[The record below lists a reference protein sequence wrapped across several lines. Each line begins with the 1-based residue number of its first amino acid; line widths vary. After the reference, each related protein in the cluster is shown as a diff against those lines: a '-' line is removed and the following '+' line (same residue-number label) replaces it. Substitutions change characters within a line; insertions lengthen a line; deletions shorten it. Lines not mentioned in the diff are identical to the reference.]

1 MNTDVA
7 ILVALAIAAIAVVI
21 GVALYAQRRKSERLR
36 AHYGAEYIAA
46 VDELGDRRKA
56 ESALKR
62 REKRVEAFHI
72 RPLHPEETD
81 RFSSR
86 WRRVQAEFVDDPR
99 SAIGDADDLLGEVMR
114 VRGYP
119 VSDFDQRADDLS
131 VEHPKLVTHY
141 RIAHEVALR
150 HARGEADTEDLRQA
164 MIHYRDLFADLVEP
178 PAEAGRTD
186 EPRTFR
192 EEPEDER
199 AARLRDE
206 EYERDTVHRA
216 DRKRRRG
223 RPDDSGRAPLV

>member
-1 MNTDVA
+1 MNTAAA
-7 ILVALAIAAIAVVI
+7 ILVALVALAVVL
-21 GVALYAQRRKSERLR
+21 GAVAYVQRRKSQRLR
-36 AHYGAEYIAA
+36 AHYGAEYLVA

-56 ESALKR
+56 EAALKQ
-62 REKRVEAFHI
+62 REKRVETFHI
-72 RPLHPEETD
+72 RPLSLEEAD
-81 RFSSR
+81 RFAAR
-86 WRRVQAEFVDDPR
+86 WRKVQAEFVDDPR
-99 SAIGDADDLLGEVMR
+99 SAIGDADAVLGEVMR

-119 VSDFDQRADDLS
+119 VSDFEQRADDLS

-141 RIAHEVALR
+141 RIAHEVAVR

-178 PAEAGRTD
+178 PVDSARQD

-199 AARLRDE
+199 AARVRDE

-216 DRKRRRG
+216 DRRRRRDRSGDG
-223 RPDDSGRAPLV
+223 RTPHV